1 MGTSGKALIRYKVV
15 RNLPG
20 PSGRFYGSELLRWR
34 TSLSDIVVIAAA
46 CLRVLYGP
54 LLRIVIC
61 RLQASTK
68 LRDPRWQRLAQLLIS
83 PLSRHF
89 RVVSI

>member
-20 PSGRFYGSELLRWR
+20 PPGRFYGSELLRWR
-34 TSLSDIVVIAAA
+34 ISLADIVVIAAA

-68 LRDPRWQRLAQLLIS
+68 LRDPSGRLAQLLINLAVIETF
-83 PLSRHF
+83 PQ
-89 RVVSI
+89 